1 MVWFFTGSAQRSGA
15 GMFGLPMSTTL
26 IMGGVM
32 LFWIVYTI
40 VFYVSTRN
48 WVVEDADY
56 DTPAGEAD
64 PVIADGGD
72 RA

>member
-1 MVWFFTGSAQRSGA
+1 
-15 GMFGLPMSTTL
+15 MFGLPLSTTL

-40 VFYVSTRN
+40 VFYVSTWN

-56 DTPAGEAD
+56 DTPAAD
-64 PVIADGGD
+64 AAAPAVERGD

>member
-1 MVWFFTGSAQRSGA
+1 
-15 GMFGLPMSTTL
+15 MFGLPMSTTL
-26 IMGGVM
+26 IMSAVM

-56 DTPAGEAD
+56 DTPAAD
-64 PVIADGGD
+64 TAAAAVERGD

>member
-1 MVWFFTGSAQRSGA
+1 
-15 GMFGLPMSTTL
+15 MFGLPASTTL

-56 DTPAGEAD
+56 DTPAAD
-64 PVIADGGD
+64 AAAPAVERGD

>member
-1 MVWFFTGSAQRSGA
+1 
-15 GMFGLPMSTTL
+15 MFGLPLSTTL

-56 DTPAGEAD
+56 DTPAAEASAAA
-64 PVIADGGD
+64 VDGGD

>member
-1 MVWFFTGSAQRSGA
+1 
-15 GMFGLPMSTTL
+15 
-26 IMGGVM
+26 
-32 LFWIVYTI
+32 VYTI

-56 DTPAGEAD
+56 DTPAAD
-64 PVIADGGD
+64 AAAAAVEGGD

>member
-1 MVWFFTGSAQRSGA
+1 
-15 GMFGLPMSTTL
+15 MFGLPMSTTL

-56 DTPAGEAD
+56 DTPAGETSAAA
-64 PVIADGGD
+64 VDGSD

>member
-1 MVWFFTGSAQRSGA
+1 
-15 GMFGLPMSTTL
+15 MSTTL
-26 IMGGVM
+26 IMSAVM

-56 DTPAGEAD
+56 DTPAGETSAAA
-64 PVIADGGD
+64 VDGSD